1 MQFQQYYGVPAGSF
15 PREQMEQ
22 YATEMFLKKEEEV
35 KKLYDKKYED
45 KVVQIVKESVKLD
58 NKEVTV
64 DEFNKMLSGE

>member
-1 MQFQQYYGVPAGSF
+1 
-15 PREQMEQ
+15 MEQ